1 MSQLRHIVLV
11 RHGEPEGQSSVRF
24 HGASDVDLSA
34 EGAAQMRALGA
45 RLRNARFGAV
55 VASPLRRSW
64 RSAHLVGNGA
74 PVRIETD
81 FREIDFGRWEGL
93 TAEEIQAT
101 DPSLYQDWQAKSP
114 GFEFPNGETRAA
126 FRTRIEAGVGRLLA
140 AGGGSA
146 LVVVHKGVIR
156 AIAQALTGEAQEG
169 DGLELGQTL
178 ELHRKGETF
187 VRGITSSNPAGLDE
201 RVSLEVEAPAA

>member
-1 MSQLRHIVLV
+1 MYPLRHIVLV
-11 RHGEPEGQSSVRF
+11 RHGETDGQSSVRF

-34 EGAAQMRALGA
+34 EGVAHMRALGA
-45 RLRNARFGAV
+45 RLRHVRLDAV

-64 RSAHLVGNGA
+64 RSAQLVGNGA

-101 DPSLYQDWQAKSP
+101 DPSLYQDWQSKAP
-114 GFEFPNGETRAA
+114 GFEFPNGEPRAA
-126 FRTRIEAGVGRLLA
+126 FRARVEAGVQRLVESS
-140 AGGGSA
+140 GGSA

-156 AIAQALTGEAQEG
+156 AIAQALTGEAQDG
-169 DGLELGQTL
+169 DGLELGEML
-178 ELHRKGETF
+178 ELHREGQTF
-187 VRGITSSNPAGLDE
+187 VRGRVGSNPPSVDSN
-201 RVSLEVEAPAA
+201 VSLEVQAPAA